1 MDVHVYGDGGD
12 LWLKGPECR
21 SILTEIGETA
31 LALWRTGIVA
41 HISNRLAK
49 SGYATVVM
57 GGVHHDRWVGEL
69 HFGQSHDP
77 GLLYGP
83 AYEFGHQQYHSPRFV
98 PGAHDL
104 NAVLEE
110 LGAM

>member
-1 MDVHVYGDGGD
+1 MMDVHVYGDGGD

-21 SILTEIGETA
+21 AILTEIGEKA
-31 LALWRTGIVA
+31 LALWRARVA

-49 SGYATVVM
+49 SGYTTVDI
-57 GGVHHDRWVGEL
+57 GGFRHDRWVGEL

-83 AYEFGHQQYHSPRFV
+83 AYEFGHKQYRSTRYV
-98 PGAHDL
+98 TGAHDL
-104 NAVLEE
+104 NVVLEE
-110 LGAM
+110 LGA